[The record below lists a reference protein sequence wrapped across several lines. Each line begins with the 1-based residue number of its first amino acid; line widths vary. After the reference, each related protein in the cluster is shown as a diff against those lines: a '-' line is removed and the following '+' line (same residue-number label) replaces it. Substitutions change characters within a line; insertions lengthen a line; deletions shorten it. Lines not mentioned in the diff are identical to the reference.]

1 MMDMVKKP
9 NLMENKKVFVVTI
22 CILKL
27 LCVTSS
33 CSNKENNIKE
43 DTLIN
48 VKNINLFKNKTVFIP
63 DTTINNKLMLENYQS
78 AGEFYP
84 AIDKIDLV
92 KLIRESP
99 VVIFCNKD
107 QTEYLLAYQYEGDMK
122 NAFSCFEIGYFKEK
136 EFSSGC
142 SITNE
147 PYFMTE
153 NDIQLGMPVDKL
165 ISIKGNSYTIK
176 QDSTILYQIEDYSS
190 SVYLQRYNMPAYFL
204 ECTIKNS
211 KTNKIKFGFVQP

>member
-1 MMDMVKKP
+1 MDMVKKP
-9 NLMENKKVFVVTI
+9 NRMENKKIFVVTL

-27 LCVTSS
+27 LCVTS
-33 CSNKENNIKE
+33 CSNKQHSNKE

-48 VKNINLFKNKTVFIP
+48 IKNINLFRNKTVFIP

-78 AGEFYP
+78 AREFYS

-92 KLIRESP
+92 NLIRESP

-122 NAFSCFEIGYFKEK
+122 NAFSCFEIGYFNEK
-136 EFSSGC
+136 EFSSGF

-153 NDIQLGMPVDKL
+153 NNIQLGMPVDKL
-165 ISIKGNSYTIK
+165 ISIKGNNYTSK
-176 QDSTILYQIEDYSS
+176 KDSTILYQIENYSS
-190 SVYLQRYNMPAYFL
+190 SAYLQRYNMPAYFL

-211 KTNKIKFGFVQP
+211 KINKIKFGFVQP